1 MEGGPYLRYNDVPIN
16 KWYYQNEDLSIYSSG
31 SGKCCFNVWVLVFGI
46 LLERVGLW
54 VVWEGIVL
62 CHVELFRELLSV

>member
-1 MEGGPYLRYNDVPIN
+1 
-16 KWYYQNEDLSIYSSG
+16 
-31 SGKCCFNVWVLVFGI
+31 VFGI